1 MEPDWSAL
9 RDNIRGEVVLPADPG
24 YETVHRP
31 AIARFQHLRPM
42 AVVQCAVDAD
52 VAVAL
57 AFARATGVPFAVR
70 GGGHSF
76 EGTSST
82 EGMVL
87 DLSRMG
93 GVSFLDAGA
102 AANGAATD
110 RLVRVGAGARL
121 GHVYDALA
129 PAGVT
134 IPAGCGPAVGIG
146 GLTLGGGLG
155 VLGRAYGLTS
165 DALRAARVVLGD
177 GRIVDCDDELEPE
190 LFWALRGGGNG
201 TIGVVTSLVFASVPA
216 PPMTSFH
223 FTWEPEHLPAVLA
236 AWQTWAP
243 AAPDTMA
250 ASLVVSTPADPA
262 LMPVTSVFGAAH
274 GTEEADVALL
284 EQFVDRVGEPAA
296 TQTHQ
301 RAPHRDTKR
310 LLADIDVHGVPRRA
324 DAHAHSRSEFFAQP
338 LGADILTG
346 LVELLA
352 TDRRAGEER
361 ELDFTPWAGAYN
373 RIPTPATAFP
383 HRTARFL
390 LKQAVAVEADASAD
404 ERVAARDWLDR
415 SWQLTHPAGTGGVYP
430 NFPDPVLDNPARAY
444 YGVNADRLRDAVRA
458 YDPDGVFGFLAGMGA
473 AT

>member
-9 RDNIRGEVVLPADPG
+9 RNHIRGEVVLPADPG
-24 YETVHRP
+24 YEAVRRP
-31 AIARFQHLRPM
+31 AVARFDHLRPQ
-42 AVVQCAVDAD
+42 AVVQCAADAD

-57 AFARATGVPFAVR
+57 LFARSVGLPFAVR

-76 EGTSST
+76 EGASST

-87 DLSRMG
+87 DLSRVD
-93 GVSFLDAGA
+93 GVSFLDNGGN
-102 AANGAATD
+102 ANGNAGTD

-121 GHVYDALA
+121 GAIYDALA

-134 IPAGCGPAVGIG
+134 IPAGCGPAVGIA

-155 VLGRAYGLTS
+155 VLGRAHGLTC

-216 PPMTSFH
+216 PAMTSFH

-236 AWQTWAP
+236 AWQAWAP
-243 AAPDTMA
+243 DAPDTMA

-262 LMPVTSVFGAAH
+262 LMPVTSFFGAAH
-274 GTEEADVALL
+274 GSEEADVALL

-301 RAPHRDTKR
+301 RAPHRETKR
-310 LLADIDVHGVPRRA
+310 LLADLDVHGVPRRP
-324 DAHAHSRSEFFAQP
+324 DAHAHSRSEFFARP
-338 LGADILTG
+338 LDGATLDALVALLT
-346 LVELLA
+346 
-352 TDRRAGEER
+352 TDRRPGEER

-373 RIPTPATAFP
+373 RVAPGATAFP
-383 HRTARFL
+383 HRAERFL
-390 LKQAVAVEADASAD
+390 LKQTAAVAADADAD
-404 ERVAARDWLDR
+404 DRVAARDWLDR
-415 SWQLTHPAGTGGVYP
+415 SWHLTHPAGTGGVYP
-430 NFPDPVLDNPARAY
+430 NFPDPLLDNPARAY
-444 YGVNADRLRDAVRA
+444 FGANADRLRDAVRA
-458 YDPDGVFGFLAGMGA
+458 YDPDGVFGFLTGA
-473 AT
+473 TA

>member
-1 MEPDWSAL
+1 MTVEPDWSAL
-9 RDNIRGEVVLPADPG
+9 RNSIRGEVVLPADAG
-24 YETVHRP
+24 YEAVRRP
-31 AIARFQHLRPM
+31 AIARFHHLRPQ
-42 AVVQCAVDAD
+42 AVVQCAADAD
-52 VAVAL
+52 VAVAIS
-57 AFARATGVPFAVR
+57 FARSVGLPFAVR

-82 EGMVL
+82 EGMVV
-87 DLSRMG
+87 DLSRIG
-93 GVSFLDAGA
+93 GVSFLDA
-102 AANGAATD
+102 NGD
-110 RLVRVGAGARL
+110 GGRLVRVGAGARL
-121 GHVYDALA
+121 GDIYDALA

-134 IPAGCGPAVGIG
+134 IPAGCGPAVGIA

-155 VLGRAYGLTS
+155 VLGRTHGLTS

-216 PPMTSFH
+216 PAMTSFH

-243 AAPDTMA
+243 AAPETMA

-284 EQFVDRVGEPAA
+284 EEFVDRVGEPAA

-301 RAPHRDTKR
+301 RAPHRETKR
-310 LLADIDVHGVPRRA
+310 LLADLDVHGVPRRP

-338 LGADILTG
+338 LDGDTLGALVTLLTS
-346 LVELLA
+346 
-352 TDRRAGEER
+352 DRRPGEER

-373 RIPTPATAFP
+373 RTPTSATAFP

-390 LKQAVAVEADASAD
+390 LKQTVAVEPDASAD
-404 ERVAARDWLDR
+404 ERLAARDWLDR

-430 NFPDPVLDNPARAY
+430 NFPDPVLDNPVRAY
-444 YGVNADRLRDAVRA
+444 YGVNADRLRD
-458 YDPDGVFGFLAGMGA
+458 
-473 AT
+473 

>member
-9 RDNIRGEVVLPADPG
+9 RNSIRGEVVLPADAT
-24 YETVHRP
+24 YEAVRRP
-31 AIARFQHLRPM
+31 AIARFHHLRPR
-42 AVVQCAVDAD
+42 AVVQCAADAD
-52 VAVAL
+52 VAVAV
-57 AFARATGVPFAVR
+57 AFARSVGLPFAVR

-82 EGMVL
+82 EGMVI
-87 DLSRMG
+87 DLSRIG
-93 GVSFLDAGA
+93 GVSFLDT
-102 AANGAATD
+102 NGD
-110 RLVRVGAGARL
+110 SPSGRLVRVGAGARL
-121 GHVYDALA
+121 GDVYDALA

-134 IPAGCGPAVGIG
+134 IPAGCGPGVGIA

-155 VLGRAYGLTS
+155 VLGRAHGLTS

-177 GRIVDCDDELEPE
+177 GRIVDCDEELEPE

-216 PPMTSFH
+216 PAMTSFH
-223 FTWEPEHLPAVLA
+223 FTWEPEHLPAVLS

-284 EQFVDRVGEPAA
+284 EEFVDRVGEPAA

-301 RAPHRDTKR
+301 RAPHGETKR
-310 LLADIDVHGVPRRA
+310 LLADLDVHGVPRRP

-338 LGADILTG
+338 LSGDTLSAVVALLT
-346 LVELLA
+346 

-361 ELDFTPWAGAYN
+361 ELDFTPWAGAYTRVATN
-373 RIPTPATAFP
+373 ATAFP

-390 LKQAVAVEADASAD
+390 LKQTVAVEPDATADD
-404 ERVAARDWLDR
+404 RVAARDWLDR

-430 NFPDPVLDNPARAY
+430 NFPDPVLDNPTRAY
-444 YGVNADRLRDAVRA
+444 YGVNADRLRDAVRT
-458 YDPDGVFGFLAGMGA
+458 YDPDGTFGFLTRAGV
-473 AT
+473 

>member
-1 MEPDWSAL
+1 MTVEPDWSAL
-9 RDNIRGEVVLPADPG
+9 RNHIRGEVVLPADAG
-24 YETVHRP
+24 YEAVRRP
-31 AIARFQHLRPM
+31 AIARFHHLRPQ
-42 AVVQCAVDAD
+42 AVVQCAADAD
-52 VAVAL
+52 VAVSL
-57 AFARATGVPFAVR
+57 AFARSAGLPFAVR

-76 EGTSST
+76 EGMSST

-87 DLSRMG
+87 DLSRID
-93 GVSFLDAGA
+93 GVSFLDGS
-102 AANGAATD
+102 ANGND
-110 RLVRVGAGARL
+110 KDKRVRVGAGARL
-121 GHVYDALA
+121 GAIYDQLA

-134 IPAGCGPAVGIG
+134 IPAGCGPAVGIA

-155 VLGRAYGLTS
+155 VLGRAHGLTS

-177 GRIVDCDDELEPE
+177 GRIVDCDDELEPD

-216 PPMTSFH
+216 PAMTSFH

-262 LMPVTSVFGAAH
+262 LMPVTSFFGAAH

-284 EQFVDRVGEPAA
+284 EEFVDRVGEPAA

-301 RAPHRDTKR
+301 RAPHRETKR
-310 LLADIDVHGVPRRA
+310 VLADLDVHGVPRRA
-324 DAHAHSRSEFFAQP
+324 DAHTYSRSEFFARP
-338 LGADILTG
+338 LDGETLGALVALLT
-346 LVELLA
+346 
-352 TDRRAGEER
+352 TDRRPGEER

-373 RIPTPATAFP
+373 RVAPGSTAFP
-383 HRTARFL
+383 HRSERFL
-390 LKQAVAVEADASAD
+390 LKQTAAVEADADAD
-404 ERVAARDWLDR
+404 DRVAARDWLDR

-430 NFPDPVLDNPARAY
+430 NFPDPLLDNPARAY
-444 YGVNADRLRDAVRA
+444 FGANADRLRDAVRA
-458 YDPDGVFGFLAGMGA
+458 YDPDGVFGFLAGTGA
-473 AT
+473 TA